1 MKFKLPYRS
10 RKLRNAAGPVPA
22 APASN
27 CSGASRL
34 RRWLTSGA
42 FIAAAGSAAAQD
54 FSQQIVEPQALR
66 LQVSNAYVGCFI
78 NGDFQQTT
86 TTGQTGADTY
96 QRLFIGP
103 DFGLD
108 ATGSIYHPNFINFT
122 LDGDVSPGY
131 LSEKSNGA
139 GNAGGGGLA
148 VFGNYL
154 ANLTVLQEK
163 PYSSTFYLSQSYSE
177 QNNDFFNQEEVNTL
191 RYGATLGY
199 QAGPIPFTINAW
211 RQQEDIYGGLDNSST
226 QQESALTLD
235 AKNQRTSGE
244 SALNYA
250 LTNYTLDN
258 IGGHG
263 GGVGQ
268 AVALSDFETFGANQ
282 QTKLNTTASY
292 NEDNYTDS
300 PIQNINASTNL
311 SIEHT
316 PALSSYYDAS
326 YNYTDSNTDDGN
338 AKSNDFS
345 ADISLQHQLYE
356 SLTSTLLFQG
366 LYDSSTDNVA
376 DATGGPP
383 NSNSQTIQF
392 GGGVTEQYTKHIT
405 PALRV
410 SVGLSAIYQHTIQN
424 DTGDAV
430 IATNESHTFS
440 SQTDSFFL
448 SLPDVNQSSIIIT
461 DSKGSVPAYQA
472 GIDYLVSENGAL
484 TMIRRTAT
492 SSIPENSKVL
502 VTYSAAAAPSGQYN
516 TLNSGV
522 NVRFDLWNGLLGIY
536 GRIDSVQNFG
546 VTGAYT
552 PLNSQLGNNSES
564 SLPEAENISDYVFGA
579 DTTWRWLH
587 AGAEYENYDSTFS
600 SYNSARLFQSLS
612 FKPDNVSTLN
622 FNLNEALIHYV
633 NNNTQEQDYSVIAQ
647 YHRGIMR
654 NLKIDLETG
663 IELRRGEG
671 EDQTLIAVRPGLEFK
686 VGELTVKMGYSLEY
700 SNYLNSTVNMEQM
713 FFIDARRTF

>member
-1 MKFKLPYRS
+1 LKFKPPYRS
-10 RKLRNAAGPVPA
+10 RKLQNSAGPGPA
-22 APASN
+22 APASHCFN
-27 CSGASRL
+27 GTRL
-34 RRWLTSGA
+34 RRWLTFGA
-42 FIAAAGSAAAQD
+42 FIATAGSAAAQD
-54 FSQQIVEPQALR
+54 FSQEIVEPQALR
-66 LQVSNAYVGCFI
+66 LQVSNAYVGCFV

-86 TTGQTGADTY
+86 TAGQTGADTY
-96 QRLFIGP
+96 RRLFIGP

-108 ATGSIYHPNFINFT
+108 ASGSLYHPNFINFT

-139 GNAGGGGLA
+139 GSTGGSGLA

-163 PYSSTFYLSQSYSE
+163 PYSANFYLSQSYSE
-177 QNNDFFNQEEVNTL
+177 QNNDFFNQEEINTL

-235 AKNQRTSGE
+235 ARNKRASGE
-244 SALNYA
+244 STLNYA
-250 LTNYTLDN
+250 LTNYTLDD

-268 AVALSDFETFGANQ
+268 AVALGDFETFGADQ
-282 QTKLNTTASY
+282 QTKLNSTASY

-300 PIQNINASTNL
+300 PIENINASTNL

-326 YNYTDSNTDDGN
+326 YNYTDSKTEDGD
-338 AKSNDFS
+338 AKSSDFS
-345 ADISLQHQLYE
+345 ADLALQHQLYE
-356 SLTSTLLFQG
+356 SLTSTVLLQG
-366 LYDSSTDNVA
+366 LYDSSTDNVG
-376 DATGGPP
+376 DNTGGPA
-383 NSNSQTIQF
+383 NSTSQTIQF
-392 GGGVTEQYTKHIT
+392 GGGVTEQYTKHVT
-405 PALRV
+405 PKFRV

-424 DTGDAV
+424 DTGDSV

-461 DSKGSVPAYQA
+461 DSKGTLPAYQL
-472 GIDYLVSENGAL
+472 GIDYLVTENGAL

-502 VTYSAAAAPSGQYN
+502 VTYSAAAAPSGQYD
-516 TLNSGV
+516 TLNSSV
-522 NVRFDLWNGLLGIY
+522 NVRFDFWNGLLGVY

-552 PLNSQLGNNSES
+552 PFNSQMDLGQAT
-564 SLPEAENISDYVFGA
+564 LPEAENISDYVFGA

-587 AGAEYENYDSTFS
+587 AGAEYENYNSTFS
-600 SYNSARLFQSLS
+600 SYTSARLFESLS
-612 FKPDNVSTLN
+612 FKPDNMSTLN
-622 FNLNEALIHYV
+622 FNFNEALIHYV

-647 YHRGIMR
+647 YHRGILR
-654 NLKIDLETG
+654 NLRMDLETG
-663 IELRRGEG
+663 IDLRRGAG
-671 EDQTLIAVRPGLEFK
+671 EDQTLIAVRPGLEFN

-700 SNYLNSTVNMEQM
+700 SDYLSATVNMEQM
-713 FFIDARRTF
+713 FFIDARRAF